1 MQNLDLFGEVP
12 QRRDTTVD
20 ALGFLLR
27 YAKDTKGRPFS
38 SEDVTIA
45 AMSKGIVFDDMRTW
59 GTVFIQA
66 AKEGY
71 IRRSEVLFRRAMGN
85 GSLAP
90 GWVGV

>member
-1 MQNLDLFGEVP
+1 MQNLDLFGEAP

-20 ALGFLLR
+20 ALGFLVK
-27 YAKDTKGRPFS
+27 YAKLSKGQPFS
-38 SEDVTIA
+38 SEDVTLA
-45 AMSKGIVFDDMRTW
+45 AMAVGIFFDDARSW
-59 GTVFIQA
+59 GAVFIQA

-90 GWVGV
+90 GWVAV